1 MDVLFKYQLNTH
13 FINLQ
18 QHLIDHLLFTQYN
31 TVHFTYIILLYVIL
45 SIALRILIL
54 FLHSTDMETEAMS
67 HEVTYPE
74 FTQLACF
81 RIKKFML
88 ITVWIESTR
97 LSTVTHGFSV
107 GGEKAGD
114 NEGAKIQPTP

>member
-1 MDVLFKYQLNTH
+1 MDVLCKYQLNSH

-18 QHLIDHLLFTQYN
+18 HHLIDHLLFTQYK

-67 HEVTYPE
+67 HEVIYPE

-88 ITVWIESTR
+88 ITV
-97 LSTVTHGFSV
+97 
-107 GGEKAGD
+107 
-114 NEGAKIQPTP
+114 

>member
-1 MDVLFKYQLNTH
+1 
-13 FINLQ
+13 
-18 QHLIDHLLFTQYN
+18 
-31 TVHFTYIILLYVIL
+31 
-45 SIALRILIL
+45 
-54 FLHSTDMETEAMS
+54 METEAMS
-67 HEVTYPE
+67 HEVIYPE

-107 GGEKAGD
+107 VGENVGD
-114 NEGAKIQPTP
+114 NGGAKIQPTP